1 MILNRHRVDKFSRV
15 LDGVLVKLSRYDEGT
30 FSSTVLSF
38 TKPTMETANEFVKVN
53 IYSMY
58 PYNRLSQFIRQNQ
71 DIIREKINSD
81 DFVDGILEDWFTTHL
96 RQIHEW
102 LKARSGNSLHI
113 HQLKSCIRIFQRM
126 YKDFELQ
133 VTTLSI
139 SSA

>member
-1 MILNRHRVDKFSRV
+1 MMKGPFPLLFYHLPSQQWKLPTSLSRFDLLVFSRKQI
-15 LDGVLVKLSRYDEGT
+15 L
-30 FSSTVLSF
+30 
-38 TKPTMETANEFVKVN
+38 
-53 IYSMY
+53 I
-58 PYNRLSQFIRQNQ
+58 QFIRQNQ

-133 VTTLSI
+133 VTTTVYKNVD
-139 SSA
+139 